1 MTARGQLHVQATSP
15 PGEGGDGSYWIGGS
29 EGHTDRMGISGVR
42 QVSFSCWQSNH
53 ESSIVQPVYYC
64 YCYYYYYCCCCY
76 YFLLPRLLLLLLLA
90 TTAATITTIAI
101 TTTTAT
107 TTTITTTT
115 AAATTTTTTFLWFHF
130 ICSLSGVTHTNL
142 MYNYQL
148 YQSNYSFFF
157 QWLFL
162 KTDKCAD
169 SVTFQT
175 LLFFEC
181 CWSEVW
187 NNCAVS
193 SSPASCWQ
201 DCLVWNCRA
210 LLVTRRSFINGLKI
224 CSEVSEREWNLVDRE
239 NTELVPDNT
248 ELVPDIVTVM
258 LVLASKSAFKF
269 HTVESVNIE
278 QSTSP

>member
-1 MTARGQLHVQATSP
+1 MIVLLVHVHIGHLHFIVLFFTFCNFVAFIFSYRHLKVKCFWFWSWKKHITIL
-15 PGEGGDGSYWIGGS
+15 GLMFDGK
-29 EGHTDRMGISGVR
+29 
-42 QVSFSCWQSNH
+42 F
-53 ESSIVQPVYYC
+53 
-64 YCYYYYYCCCCY
+64 
-76 YFLLPRLLLLLLLA
+76 
-90 TTAATITTIAI
+90 TITTTSTI
-101 TTTTAT
+101 TTTTTTTTTTTAAAAT
-107 TTTITTTT
+107 TTTTTTTTT

-248 ELVPDIVTVM
+248 ELVPDNTELVPDIVTVM